1 MAEMEVNLQEEMTN
15 PQVMKVFAF
24 ESPGPPE
31 DFMSFPDVWCG
42 IVATR
47 ICSESVDCLGS
58 ATVVGTSGDTV
69 LQVRVLLS

>member
-31 DFMSFPDVWCG
+31 DFMSFPDLCGVQSSPLVFAPNLSIVWG
-42 IVATR
+42 P
-47 ICSESVDCLGS
+47 
-58 ATVVGTSGDTV
+58 
-69 LQVRVLLS
+69 LQW